1 MRGVAAGDAVYGA
14 GVADR
19 LRRVFVTGP
28 ATAPVPFPQLVERER
43 DVLGL
48 LATGA
53 SNGESARRLYLSDK
67 TVRNYVSSIFAKLG
81 VRDRAQAVVRA
92 REAGLGVSDA

>member
-1 MRGVAAGDAVYGA
+1 MFLAGPVAAP
-14 GVADR
+14 VA
-19 LRRVFVTGP
+19 
-28 ATAPVPFPQLVERER
+28 FPQLVERER
-43 DVLGL
+43 DVLAV

-53 SNGESARRLYLSDK
+53 SNAEIARRLYLSDK

-92 REAGLGVSDA
+92 REAGLGGVER